1 VTPDSRR
8 FVVYGAGAIGGVLG
22 GRMCQHGDDVTLVA
36 RGAHLDAIRER
47 GLTIQSPDDTVT
59 VDVPAVGH
67 PRDLDLRDG
76 DVVILA
82 MKSHD
87 TRPAVE
93 ALAEVVPPGVAV
105 ACAQNG
111 VSNERDV
118 LRHFASTYGVCVMC
132 PATHLEPGVVQAFA
146 APVSGGFDV
155 GRYPQGVDDTARD
168 IAAAMSASSFSAAA
182 VPDVMRWK
190 HTKLLMNLAN
200 AVEALCGR
208 DGRRDDGHGME
219 LVGRLV
225 DEGRAVLQAAGIAFA
240 SPEEDAERRSDL
252 SRMRPIDGQRR
263 AGGSSWQSLARGLGS
278 IETDHLNGEIVLL
291 GRLHGVPTP
300 ANELVQRL
308 ANEAA
313 RARVPPGSTAAAD
326 IVAALDTAPS

>member
-1 VTPDSRR
+1 VTASRR

-22 GRMCQHGDDVTLVA
+22 GRMRQHGHDVTLVA
-36 RGAHLDAIRER
+36 RGAHLDAIRAN

-67 PRDLDLRDG
+67 PSELGLRDG

-87 TRPAVE
+87 TRVAVE
-93 ALAEVVPPGVAV
+93 ALVEVAPAGVVV

-111 VSNERDV
+111 VSNEREV
-118 LRHFASTYGVCVMC
+118 LRYFASTYGVCVMC

-146 APVSGGFDV
+146 APISGGFDV
-155 GRYPQGVDDTARD
+155 GCYPQGVDDTAHD
-168 IAAAMSASSFSAAA
+168 IAGAMNDSSFSAEV

-208 DGRRDDGHGME
+208 DGRREDDRGME

-225 DEGRAVLQAAGIAFA
+225 DEGRAVLQACGIAFA
-240 SPEEDAERRSDL
+240 SPEEDAERRTSL
-252 SRMRPIDGQRR
+252 SRMRPIDGERR
-263 AGGSSWQSLARGLGS
+263 GGGSSWQSLARGLGS

-300 ANELVQRL
+300 ANALVQRL
-308 ANEAA
+308 ADEAA
-313 RARVPPGSTAAAD
+313 RARVPPGSTTAAD
-326 IVAALDTAPS
+326 ILDALDGTLS